1 MIDQNTFEAMAKA
14 NRFAVHNG
22 IVIRQ
27 LEMGKAE
34 AVLEMGPNCL
44 NPYGRLHGGALY
56 SLADC
61 AGGTACRTD
70 GRHYV
75 TLDGSLHF
83 IHSAD
88 HGTITALATVIHR
101 GRTTAAVDVRITDQD
116 GTLLAAG
123 TFSFFCVDKK

>member
-75 TLDGSLHF
+75 TLDGSLHRP
-83 IHSAD
+83 
-88 HGTITALATVIHR
+88 GHR
-101 GRTTAAVDVRITDQD
+101 DPPGPHHRRGGRAHHRPGRYPAGRRD
-116 GTLLAAG
+116 LLLLLCG
-123 TFSFFCVDKK
+123 

>member
-44 NPYGRLHGGALY
+44 NPFPV
-56 SLADC
+56 
-61 AGGTACRTD
+61 GTAWT
-70 GRHYV
+70 GRRRRQAK
-75 TLDGSLHF
+75 SP
-83 IHSAD
+83 S
-88 HGTITALATVIHR
+88 
-101 GRTTAAVDVRITDQD
+101 GRRS
-116 GTLLAAG
+116 G
-123 TFSFFCVDKK
+123 